1 MSEKEQIQK
10 KEPDSPKRQEKGN
23 EVLAKIFED
32 MGNQIPDDMKSQRKN
47 IHIVVERKMGDDEVE
62 ESEFS
67 PLSSE
72 SSKEPITAED
82 ILRFIKTDRNG
93 REDEV
98 EAQVQ
103 KITKET
109 GTMLIPLECTARTVI
124 RVPAKTAKEAITFLL
139 DHYDELNHRLPEL
152 NLSFSPNSI
161 AVPKLDDIQYFTMA
175 EAANLLRTD
184 TIPTLS

>member
-10 KEPDSPKRQEKGN
+10 GEPDSPKTQEKVN

-32 MGNQIPDDMKSQRKN
+32 MGNQIPDDIKSQLKN
-47 IHIVVERKMGDDEVE
+47 IHIVVERKMSDDEVE
-62 ESEFS
+62 ENEFS

-72 SSKEPITAED
+72 SSEEPITAED

-103 KITKET
+103 EITKET
-109 GTMLIPLECTARTVI
+109 GTMLIPLECTARTLI

-152 NLSFSPNSI
+152 NLSFGPNSI
-161 AVPKLDDIQYFTMA
+161 AVPKLDDIQYFTIA